1 MNAAWERL
9 RSILLWIVTAPVFVV
24 CVSSVLLLALVYRGP
39 ALETLL
45 KGSSRLILLA
55 AGIRLRVRGRESVVP
70 GRQYVVVMN
79 HVNFFDPFVFYAAF
93 PGKARGLEEERHF
106 SWPLYGAMLR
116 RIGMIPVDRGNSAKA
131 RASLGRAIRLIKAKP
146 DFSVLVLPEGTR
158 TRDGKLR
165 VFKTGAFRLAAA
177 AGLDIL
183 PMVQMGAYRIN
194 QRGSRCI
201 RPGRV
206 DVLLGPPIPA
216 AGATPE
222 NHAELLERTRAW
234 FLKYVD

>member
-1 MNAAWERL
+1 MRRILESL
-9 RSILLWIVTAPVFVV
+9 RSILLWIVAFPVFIV
-24 CVSSVLLLALVYRGP
+24 CVSSILVTALVYRGP

-55 AGIRLRVRGRESVVP
+55 SGIRLRVRGRENAAA
-70 GRQYVVVMN
+70 GRRYIVVMN
-79 HVNFFDPFVFYAAF
+79 HVNFFDPFVFYASF
-93 PGKARGLEEERHF
+93 PGWARGLEEERHF

-131 RASLGRAIRLIKAKP
+131 RGSLDRAARLIQAKP

-158 TRDGKLR
+158 TRDGKLGP
-165 VFKTGAFRLAAA
+165 FKRGAFRLAAA
-177 AGLDIL
+177 SGLDIL
-183 PMVQMGAYRIN
+183 PMVQTGGYRIN
-194 QRGSRCI
+194 RRGSRFI

-206 DVLLGPPIPA
+206 DVLIGPPIPT

-222 NHAELLERTRAW
+222 NHGDLLERTRAW
-234 FLKYVD
+234 FLSYVK

>member
-9 RSILLWIVTAPVFVV
+9 RSILLWIVAGPVFVV

-93 PGKARGLEEERHF
+93 PGKARGLEEEKHF

-131 RASLGRAIRLIKAKP
+131 RASLSRATRLIKAKP

-165 VFKTGAFRLAAA
+165 IFKKGAFRLAAA

-206 DVLLGPPIPA
+206 DVLLGPPIPS
-216 AGATPE
+216 AGATPD

-234 FLKYVD
+234 FLTYVD

>member
-9 RSILLWIVTAPVFVV
+9 RSILLWIVAGPVFLV

-93 PGKARGLEEERHF
+93 PGKARGLEEEKHF

-131 RASLGRAIRLIKAKP
+131 RASLGRATRLIKAKP

-165 VFKTGAFRLAAA
+165 VFKKGAFRLAAA

-206 DVLLGPPIPA
+206 DVLLGPPIPS

-222 NHAELLERTRAW
+222 NHAELLEQTRAW